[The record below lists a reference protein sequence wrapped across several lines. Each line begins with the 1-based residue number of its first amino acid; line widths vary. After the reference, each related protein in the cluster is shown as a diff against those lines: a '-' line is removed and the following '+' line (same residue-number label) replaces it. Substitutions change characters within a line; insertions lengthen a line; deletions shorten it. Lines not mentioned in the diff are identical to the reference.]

1 MIFYLFFFFYSCVFL
16 FPYAVFL
23 VVAMMEMYMFGISLV
38 SSP

>member
-1 MIFYLFFFFYSCVFL
+1 MIFYFIFFYSCVFL

-38 SSP
+38 SWP